1 MRICKKMGWAKIRF
15 LHQSF
20 STKITILNKYFTTT
34 IKWINFSTMSS
45 KTSIREM
52 LKREEDEKR

>member
-1 MRICKKMGWAKIRF
+1 MGWAKIRF

-52 LKREEDEKR
+52 LQREEDEKR